1 LPEKEVS
8 VVQPPAGILLGPP
21 GQNSSLVT
29 ARVYTYTPRVYSTL
43 QYSTSPSLPPADE
56 YIGHPRQPSPN
67 RPSPFSAIDHA
78 QPRHAGPAPLEELI
92 LGVGDSGRRSRAPD
106 QGSQASASLPPTHPA
121 PTHLPNHPT
130 VPLPGCHPPMRP
142 THPCDPP
149 AHATHR
155 ARGRRRGR
163 WQRGRRRGRGCGS
176 VRGGAGGGG
185 EASAAAARA
194 ARSTASAPSA
204 AVSQVAA
211 ARAVA
216 ARVAV
221 GKVVARGDS
230 GWQGGV
236 DSGDG
241 GDDDGGGGG
250 GGGSEGGDVP
260 LNLRAG
266 MGQSQPR
273 WSQAGSAMR
282 GLCES
287 GYSSSEC
294 AL

>member
-1 LPEKEVS
+1 LASGTVG
-8 VVQPPAGILLGPP
+8 V
-21 GQNSSLVT
+21 
-29 ARVYTYTPRVYSTL
+29 ARVHRIRAARRARPYHQPTQHLLTYQTT
-43 QYSTSPSLPPADE
+43 
-56 YIGHPRQPSPN
+56 QPCHCPG
-67 RPSPFSAIDHA
+67 A
-78 QPRHAGPAPLEELI
+78 
-92 LGVGDSGRRSRAPD
+92 
-106 QGSQASASLPPTHPA
+106 THQ
-121 PTHLPNHPT
+121 
-130 VPLPGCHPPMRP
+130 
-142 THPCDPP
+142 CDPP
-149 AHATHR
+149 THATHR
-155 ARGRRRGR
+155 ARGRRRRR

>member
-1 LPEKEVS
+1 MV
-8 VVQPPAGILLGPP
+8 
-21 GQNSSLVT
+21 
-29 ARVYTYTPRVYSTL
+29 
-43 QYSTSPSLPPADE
+43 
-56 YIGHPRQPSPN
+56 
-67 RPSPFSAIDHA
+67 
-78 QPRHAGPAPLEELI
+78 
-92 LGVGDSGRRSRAPD
+92 GRRSA
-106 QGSQASASLPPTHPA
+106 ACEHMHETHK
-121 PTHLPNHPT
+121 
-130 VPLPGCHPPMRP
+130 
-142 THPCDPP
+142 
-149 AHATHR
+149 HR
-155 ARGRRRGR
+155 AWACAPSPPPNPPPSGMGM
-163 WQRGRRRGRGCGS
+163 WSTIPTAQPTTTNQRY
-176 VRGGAGGGG
+176 VHGAGQSPYVYCNTFMRSRRA
-185 EASAAAARA
+185 ASAAAARA

-204 AVSQVAA
+204 AVLQVAA

-216 ARVAV
+216 VRVAV